1 MVLKNP
7 LLASH
12 SPKSELYYIT
22 IYKAL
27 SDLAVDFLLCV
38 FINSRL
44 QSQWLFASF
53 KCIKDILLLN
63 VFHILNRTF
72 VNVLCPP

>member
-1 MVLKNP
+1 MFLKNP

-12 SPKSELYYIT
+12 SAKSELYYIT

-44 QSQWLFASF
+44 QSHWLCLF
-53 KCIKDILLLN
+53 
-63 VFHILNRTF
+63 
-72 VNVLCPP
+72 